1 MKLKYDKLLSNF
13 AFNCNLRHY
22 NMVCRS
28 KERGEAALAGRCS
41 LRAPGYPV
49 VHSSAPH
56 ACFRRLNL
64 KYDKL
69 LSNFAF
75 NCILCHYTYN
85 EAIMAKAKHFD
96 NAALSRDL
104 SAVHVMVTGANQGI
118 GYATCKQMANQ
129 KAHVHMVGRCSSTL
143 L

>member
-1 MKLKYDKLLSNF
+1 MHGGKPPCLT
-13 AFNCNLRHY
+13 
-22 NMVCRS
+22 
-28 KERGEAALAGRCS
+28 AG
-41 LRAPGYPV
+41 Y
-49 VHSSAPH
+49 
-56 ACFRRLNL
+56 
-64 KYDKL
+64 
-69 LSNFAF
+69 
-75 NCILCHYTYN
+75 
-85 EAIMAKAKHFD
+85 EAKAKHFD